1 MTTTI
6 KITALNDIGGNIS
19 YTTLVP
25 VVDMGGV
32 PSTEKANLQILGNLI
47 LSQAGGANF
56 VAANRAT
63 TAGTVTTAAQ
73 PNITSTGT
81 LTSLVV
87 SGNLAAGNAN
97 LGNLVGANF
106 FSGSGNNLS
115 NIQGANVTGQVGFA
129 AVANSV
135 AVANVTGIG
144 NIATVNKDGNASNV
158 LLGNGVFSGV
168 PLYPNAIVWTTA
180 PVSNTSSGVAG
191 QAAYD
196 SGGNLYVCVNTNTW
210 SKFTGTTSW

>member
-1 MTTTI
+1 MTTSI

-25 VVDMGGV
+25 VVDMAGV
-32 PSTEKANLQILGNLI
+32 PTTEKANLQILGNLI

-63 TAGTVTTAAQ
+63 TAGTVTTASQ
-73 PNITSTGT
+73 PNITIVGT
-81 LTSLVV
+81 LLYCTI

-97 LGNLVGANF
+97 LGNLAYANF
-106 FSGSGNNLS
+106 ISGAGNGLS
-115 NIQGANVTGQVGFA
+115 NIQGANVSGQVGFA

-144 NIATVNKDGNASNV
+144 NIATINKDGNASNV

-180 PVSNTSSGVAG
+180 PISNTSSGVAG
-191 QAAYD
+191 EAAYD
-196 SGGNLYVCVNTNTW
+196 AGGNLYVCVSTNTW